1 MKRPS
6 PLWPDPDH
14 DRLLR
19 AALLDRGVAQTEFA
33 LWRRDRDLD
42 ALDPA
47 STRLLPL
54 VARNLEGGEPPDDPF
69 RRRVAAVAR
78 AAWLKAQT
86 VVARARPLFAALGDA
101 GLTPLLIK
109 GWAVAPAYAGDPRLR
124 PMDDLDFAVLR
135 SARALAWRLLVEQG
149 FRPIGGIAETH
160 GALDRRISWNFSA
173 GGAADVDLHW
183 HLLDFAPREEMDRA
197 IERDAVES
205 DLAGIPCRAL
215 APEDAFLSA
224 VLHAARW
231 EPVRPVRWAA
241 DAVLLVR
248 ARGAAFGWDRLVER
262 ARAAHAEAPLAS
274 ALDYLGRRL
283 GLAVPP
289 RQRRRLSRPPLWR
302 RIEHRAALTAA
313 PARSRTERLALAVG
327 ADLRR
332 TARPGD
338 RLGNHAALAAL
349 ARLRDLRHPL
359 WLPTGVLFAACDR
372 PAWLRRWLAPP
383 RRPETVHSSDAMS
396 ARGLELGIGGEEGAL
411 LGAGWSWAEP
421 GGRWTDGPEAVL
433 HFRAPEGLGGPDELE
448 LVLVPFLAPSSPDR
462 RLEVLLDDRLLGVAR
477 WTGTGLH
484 RRGLRFRL
492 GRRFATRSLHELRLV
507 VRSPCSPH
515 AAGVNYDSRFL
526 GVFVESVRI
535 WSRSGDT
542 GGNGPT
548 GSGGEG

>member
-1 MKRPS
+1 MSRPS
-6 PLWPDPDH
+6 PLWPDPEH

-19 AALLDRGVAQTEFA
+19 AALLDRAVAQAEFA

-54 VARNLEGGEPPDDPF
+54 VARNLEGGAPPDDPF
-69 RRRVAAVAR
+69 QRRVAAVAR

-86 VVARARPLFAALGDA
+86 VVARARPLLAALGGA
-101 GLTPLLIK
+101 GVSPLLIK
-109 GWAVAPAYAGDPRLR
+109 GWAVAPAYAGDARLR
-124 PMDDLDFAVLR
+124 PMDDLDFAVPR
-135 SARALAWRLLVEQG
+135 SARALAWRLLLEQG
-149 FRPIGGIAETH
+149 FRPIGDIAETH

-183 HLLDFAPREEMDRA
+183 HLLDFAPRDEMDRA

-205 DLAGIPCRAL
+205 DLAGIPCRVL

-248 ARGAAFGWDRLVER
+248 ARGAEFGWDRLIER

-274 ALDYLGRRL
+274 ALDYLARRL
-283 GLAVPP
+283 GLPVPQ

-313 PARSRTERLALAVG
+313 PSRSRAARLALAIG
-327 ADLRR
+327 GDLRR
-332 TARPGD
+332 AARPGD
-338 RLGNHAALAAL
+338 RLGDGAALAAL

-359 WLPTGVLFAACDR
+359 WLPTGLLFAASGR
-372 PAWLRRWLAPP
+372 PWWLRRWLAPA
-383 RRPETVHSSDAMS
+383 RRVTDGDLPPEMPAN
-396 ARGLELGIGGEEGAL
+396 GLELGTGREEGAL

-421 GGRWTDGPEAVL
+421 EGRWTDGPEAVL
-433 HFRAPEGLGGPDELE
+433 RFRAPAGFGGPAALE
-448 LVLVPFLAPSSPDR
+448 LVLVPFLAPGAPDR
-462 RLEVLLDDRLLGVAR
+462 RIEVLLDGKLLGVAR

-484 RRGLRFRL
+484 CRQLHFALDRRCVSRPV
-492 GRRFATRSLHELRLV
+492 HELRLV
-507 VRSPCSPH
+507 IRSPCSPH
-515 AAGVNYDSRFL
+515 AAGVGFDSRFL
-526 GVFVESVRI
+526 GVFVERVRLLPMSGSDGR
-535 WSRSGDT
+535 SR
-542 GGNGPT
+542 
-548 GSGGEG
+548 EG